1 VLEAG
6 FHVTFLIDAVADF
19 TDPAHRAAIGISYPI
34 FGHEVTTIDRFLAS
48 IEAA

>member
-19 TDPAHRAAIGISYPI
+19 TDPAHAAIGISYPI